1 MTSSSN
7 SNSNKKQK
15 NLLDQQVALHSYLDD
30 LLQGIPDTE
39 DSQSVTVNEPEQGQN
54 SASRNNAG
62 LKNKHGL
69 LRKREK
75 QVQGQDVQMQAR
87 LRPDLYPV
95 SNPGSKLEQKK
106 EFRQEQQ
113 QDPQSVMDM
122 PVLREFP
129 QVEIPAPVVEVE
141 EKSETVV
148 EANKEVEVHK
158 ENKGNIQSG
167 DENGAPDWAQER
179 FKCLLFNVA
188 GISLAVPLAKLNG
201 VISWDGKVTPIPGH
215 SRSFLG
221 VMRHQGA
228 NVKVVDTAQIVLPE
242 KQKEGILLPPEQRL
256 KNVILVD
263 NCNWGLACDGIGEVI
278 TLDQEEVRWR
288 TSKGKLKWLAGTVL
302 QHLCAL
308 LEVDAFTRVLKD
320 GPE

>member
-1 MTSSSN
+1 MTSS
-7 SNSNKKQK
+7 SNKKQK

-30 LLQGIPDTE
+30 LLQGISDTE
-39 DSQSVTVNEPEQGQN
+39 EPQSVSVNESEQGEN
-54 SASRNNAG
+54 SVLENNAG

-69 LRKREK
+69 LRKQEK
-75 QVQGQDVQMQAR
+75 QIQGQDVQKQAR

-95 SNPGSKLEQKK
+95 SNPGSKSEPEK
-106 EFRQEQQ
+106 EFRKELP
-113 QDPQSVMDM
+113 QDTQPVMDM
-122 PVLREFP
+122 PVFREFP
-129 QVEIPAPVVEVE
+129 QVEIPGPVVETE
-141 EKSETVV
+141 EKVETGAEVY
-148 EANKEVEVHK
+148 KKVEVHE
-158 ENKGNIQSG
+158 ENKDQIQSG

-215 SRSFLG
+215 SKSFLG

-263 NCNWGLACDGIGEVI
+263 NCNWGLACDSIGEVI